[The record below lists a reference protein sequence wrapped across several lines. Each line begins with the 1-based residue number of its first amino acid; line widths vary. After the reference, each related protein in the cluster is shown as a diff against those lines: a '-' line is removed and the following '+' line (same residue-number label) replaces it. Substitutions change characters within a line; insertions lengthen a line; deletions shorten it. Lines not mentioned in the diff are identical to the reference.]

1 MLHRLE
7 IENFYSIRDRQ
18 VIDFRAADNV
28 PDASPSLAPLW
39 PGSSERAPK
48 VVALFGPNG
57 AGKSNV
63 LKALSFLSW
72 FAKDSFQAPRGSRLP
87 FERFNDAEMLSK
99 PTRLAAHF
107 AGPESIDGTGG
118 IDAGHCRYAYELTI
132 GGADQHHIEKEA
144 LYYWPD
150 RSVRRTRLFERH
162 ADGRVSAAKQFGLSG
177 FHAALEK
184 ILRPEAS
191 VVSTLAQLEH
201 PYSKMLAKGAGL
213 IASNILI
220 YKAEG
225 SNDGAVRHFAANPKM
240 TELFNRDIERIDFGV
255 TSMQIDQ
262 GANGPLAFFTH
273 KGLAH
278 PMPMLYESHGTQQFV
293 QIYPFILHALET
305 GGIAILDELDSA
317 IHPMLLPEIVRWFHD
332 SERNPKNGQ
341 LWMSCHNASLLENLS
356 KEEVLFCE
364 KDNLGRSKIYGL
376 ADIQSVRRTDNYY
389 KKYMGGAF
397 GALPQIG

>member
-7 IENFYSIRDRQ
+7 IENFYSIRERQ
-18 VIDFRAADNV
+18 IIDLCAADNA
-28 PDASPSLAPLW
+28 PGDLQNLAPLW
-39 PGSSERAPK
+39 PGSAKRAPK

-63 LKALSFLSW
+63 LKALSFISW
-72 FAKDSFQAPRGSRLP
+72 FVKDSFQAERGARLL
-87 FERFNDAEMLSK
+87 FNRFNDTEMLLR
-99 PTRLAAHF
+99 PTRLAVHL
-107 AGPESIDGTGG
+107 AGPENFDQTGG
-118 IDAGHCRYAYELTI
+118 RTPQYCRYAYELTI
-132 GGADQHHIEKEA
+132 GGAHQHRIEKEA
-144 LYYWPD
+144 LYYWPGQ
-150 RSVRRTRLFERH
+150 SVRRTRLFERH
-162 ADGRVSAAKQFGLSG
+162 VDRSVTAAKQFGLAG
-177 FHAALEK
+177 FHSALEK

-191 VVSTLAQLEH
+191 VISTLAQLEH
-201 PYSKMLAKGAGL
+201 PFSKMLATTVGA
-213 IASNILI
+213 IVYNILI
-220 YKAEG
+220 YKGEG
-225 SNDGAVRHFAANPKM
+225 SNDLTVRHFAANPKM
-240 TELFNRDIERIDFGV
+240 IELFNLEIERIDIGV
-255 TSMQIDQ
+255 TSMRIDQ

-278 PMPMLYESHGTQQFV
+278 PMPILYESHGTQQFM

-305 GGIAILDELDSA
+305 GGIAVLDELDSA

-364 KDNLGRSKIYGL
+364 KDKLGRTKIYGL

>member
-7 IENFYSIRDRQ
+7 IENFYSIRERQ
-18 VIDFRAADNV
+18 IIDLCAADNA
-28 PDASPSLAPLW
+28 PGDLQSLAPLW
-39 PGSSERAPK
+39 PGAAKRAPK

-63 LKALSFLSW
+63 LRALSFIAW
-72 FAKDSFQAPRGSRLP
+72 FVENSFQAQRGARLP
-87 FERFNDAEMLSK
+87 FERFNDTEMLLQ
-99 PTRLAAHF
+99 PTRLAVHF
-107 AGPESIDGTGG
+107 AGPEDLSLAEGRTSKQ
-118 IDAGHCRYAYELTI
+118 CRYAYELTI
-132 GGADQHHIEKEA
+132 GGTHQNRIEKEA
-144 LYYWPD
+144 LYFWPGQ
-150 RSVRRTRLFERH
+150 SVRRTRLFERH
-162 ADGRVSAAKQFGLSG
+162 ADGSVVAAKQFGLAG
-177 FHAALEK
+177 FHSTLEK
-184 ILRPEAS
+184 IVRPEAG
-191 VVSTLAQLEH
+191 VLSTLAQLAH
-201 PYSKMLAKGAGL
+201 PYPKWLALVAGM
-213 IASNILI
+213 IRSNILI
-220 YKAEG
+220 YKVT
-225 SNDGAVRHFAANPKM
+225 SSIDGTIRNFAANPKM
-240 TELFNRDIERIDFGV
+240 IELFNQDIERIDIGV
-255 TSMQIDQ
+255 TSMRIDQ
-262 GANGPLAFFTH
+262 GASGPLAWFTH

-278 PMPMLYESHGTQQFV
+278 PLPFLYESHGTQQFM

-305 GGIAILDELDSA
+305 GGITVLDELDCA

-364 KDNLGRSKIYGL
+364 KDNQGRSKIYGL